1 MKSKKEKKRLNFF
14 DIPKKK
20 ILDAQLNSLDSE
32 EIEDKLTGS
41 LLPAKVVVNEFSFI
55 SIHIPILGN
64 NTVKVSIF
72 IIALLDFISFNLLSF
87 LCSYDTG
94 LLANNLQ
101 SETRNV
107 KIIITIIFGVILFKH
122 VIYNH
127 QILSIFLI
135 LFWEKG
141 LMEKNRL
148 SPYKLLFFE
157 GISGTI
163 INLFAL
169 IPSYFIKC
177 KNIFGICNE
186 RLYDIGETI
195 EHMKEKEFWLF
206 VLLLFVS
213 SLCFTAS
220 LQRT

>member
-1 MKSKKEKKRLNFF
+1 M
-14 DIPKKK
+14 
-20 ILDAQLNSLDSE
+20 
-32 EIEDKLTGS
+32 G
-41 LLPAKVVVNEFSFI
+41 
-55 SIHIPILGN
+55 
-64 NTVKVSIF
+64 
-72 IIALLDFISFNLLSF
+72 LSF
-87 LCSYDTG
+87 LSMWH
-94 LLANNLQ
+94 
-101 SETRNV
+101 
-107 KIIITIIFGVILFKH
+107 ITIKFYQFFNPLLG
-122 VIYNH
+122 
-127 QILSIFLI
+127 
-135 LFWEKG
+135 KG
-141 LMEKNRL
+141 PNGKNRL

-213 SLCFTAS
+213 SLCFNVFVRLS
-220 LQRT
+220 LHCFTPTHLNVSDALSSVMYWGYVKLFEQSKISQINL

>member
-1 MKSKKEKKRLNFF
+1 
-14 DIPKKK
+14 
-20 ILDAQLNSLDSE
+20 
-32 EIEDKLTGS
+32 
-41 LLPAKVVVNEFSFI
+41 
-55 SIHIPILGN
+55 
-64 NTVKVSIF
+64 
-72 IIALLDFISFNLLSF
+72 
-87 LCSYDTG
+87 
-94 LLANNLQ
+94 
-101 SETRNV
+101 
-107 KIIITIIFGVILFKH
+107 
-122 VIYNH
+122 
-127 QILSIFLI
+127 
-135 LFWEKG
+135 
-141 LMEKNRL
+141 MEKNRL

-213 SLCFTAS
+213 SLCFNVFVRLS
-220 LQRT
+220 LHCFSPTHLNVSDALSSVMYWGYVKLFEQSKDKSDKLFYNEILICYFCGFEYNTKKEISRRAENDVMNTIERNQDKLFIDEEE

>member
-1 MKSKKEKKRLNFF
+1 
-14 DIPKKK
+14 
-20 ILDAQLNSLDSE
+20 
-32 EIEDKLTGS
+32 
-41 LLPAKVVVNEFSFI
+41 
-55 SIHIPILGN
+55 
-64 NTVKVSIF
+64 
-72 IIALLDFISFNLLSF
+72 
-87 LCSYDTG
+87 
-94 LLANNLQ
+94 
-101 SETRNV
+101 
-107 KIIITIIFGVILFKH
+107 
-122 VIYNH
+122 
-127 QILSIFLI
+127 
-135 LFWEKG
+135 
-141 LMEKNRL
+141 MEKNRL

-213 SLCFTAS
+213 SLCFNVFVRLS
-220 LQRT
+220 LHCFTPTHLNVSDALSSVMYWGYVKLFEQSKDKSDKFIISYIPLPGYVLIIIGTLIYNEILICYFCGFEYNTKKEISRRAENDVMNTIERNQDKLFIDEEE

>member
-1 MKSKKEKKRLNFF
+1 M
-14 DIPKKK
+14 
-20 ILDAQLNSLDSE
+20 
-32 EIEDKLTGS
+32 
-41 LLPAKVVVNEFSFI
+41 NEFSFI

-107 KIIITIIFGVILFKH
+107 KIIITIIFGVIFFKH

-195 EHMKEKEFWLF
+195 EFWLF

-213 SLCFTAS
+213 SLCFNVFVRLS
-220 LQRT
+220 LHCFSPTHLNVSDALSSLCTGDM